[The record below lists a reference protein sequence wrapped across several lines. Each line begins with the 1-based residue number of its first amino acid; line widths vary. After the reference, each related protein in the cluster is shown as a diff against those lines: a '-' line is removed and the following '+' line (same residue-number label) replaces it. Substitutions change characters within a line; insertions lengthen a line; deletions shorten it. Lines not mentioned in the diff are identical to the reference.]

1 MSVFTCHALDDF
13 DTISQC
19 VHHFVGMCDGGIGD
33 AFVLELYGV
42 GQAFAFGLFY
52 MAIMCA
58 IVFWCEEIPFVHR
71 IKWPSASLVG
81 FLMYLYVASHWGEC
95 HFCWSQLGH

>member
-1 MSVFTCHALDDF
+1 MSVFTCHALDGF

-19 VHHFVGMCDGGIGD
+19 VHHIVGMCDGGIGD

-58 IVFWCEEIPFVHR
+58 IVFW
-71 IKWPSASLVG
+71 
-81 FLMYLYVASHWGEC
+81 
-95 HFCWSQLGH
+95 